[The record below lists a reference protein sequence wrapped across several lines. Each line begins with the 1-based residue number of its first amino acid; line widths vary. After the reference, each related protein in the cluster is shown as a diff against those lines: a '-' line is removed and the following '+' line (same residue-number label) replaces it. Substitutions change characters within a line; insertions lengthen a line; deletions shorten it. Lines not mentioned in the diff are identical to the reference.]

1 MLRRCEFET
10 LFGFPNGWLRPLED
24 RYPLPVTIPNN
35 VFNNNNGEEGKHSEG
50 REGREGESTRGGDGA
65 GGAGGAGSRSGAGG
79 AGGAGGEGGGVSS
92 CHSVCVSEKAEKAI
106 RKVVG
111 NTFMVDQIAYLLYP
125 LYEAWNGIEGKN
137 SFEMLR

>member
-50 REGREGESTRGGDGA
+50 REGREGREGESTRGGDGA
-65 GGAGGAGSRSGAGG
+65 GGAGGAGGD
-79 AGGAGGEGGGVSS
+79 GGGVSS